1 MCGGQKID
9 LVFFPS
15 CGIPRIKLKSPGLMA
30 SVFLPRE
37 PAAGPKPNFF
47 FFKFL
52 YADVLSHH
60 VVPGALRNPK
70 SASDPLELQSETA
83 VNHHVGAEKPAWV
96 LSASV

>member
-1 MCGGQKID
+1 MSFYPESQLLALNLI
-9 LVFFPS
+9 
-15 CGIPRIKLKSPGLMA
+15 
-30 SVFLPRE
+30 
-37 PAAGPKPNFF
+37 FF